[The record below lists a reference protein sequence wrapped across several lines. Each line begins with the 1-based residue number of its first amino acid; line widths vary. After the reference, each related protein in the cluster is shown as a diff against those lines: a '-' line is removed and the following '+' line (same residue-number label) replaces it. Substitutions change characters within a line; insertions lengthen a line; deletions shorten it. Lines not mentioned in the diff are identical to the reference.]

1 LSQSAHQHRDGIVFQ
16 KKSFFYPGSI
26 LAMVM
31 PSKPPPTIQKMYMVD
46 ADNDEVEDVVFSL
59 PPTASRNTRRFAIYL
74 QKELHFPELLL
85 MLIFMVSCPALHL

>member
-1 LSQSAHQHRDGIVFQ
+1 
-16 KKSFFYPGSI
+16 
-26 LAMVM
+26 
-31 PSKPPPTIQKMYMVD
+31 
-46 ADNDEVEDVVFSL
+46 VFSL